1 MKKNI
6 CDALLQKCIEH
17 YQDVYEYGKQLDFDK
32 YGAPPESIVIAF
44 GTSQKKDKW
53 CPIKNKEAVFRY
65 SSSGLQ
71 KMDIDTLPDEAE
83 QKMYHKEAYAELC
96 YFGNDVAFIMIM
108 FGKRYAQCYRYN
120 IIDDNGNVQLEN
132 EKLLWIS

>member
-1 MKKNI
+1 M
-6 CDALLQKCIEH
+6 
-17 YQDVYEYGKQLDFDK
+17 QLDFDQ
-32 YGAPPESIVIAF
+32 YGAPPDSIIIAF
-44 GTSQKKDKW
+44 GASQKIDEW
-53 CPIKNKEAVFRY
+53 RPIKNIEAVFRF

-71 KMDIDTLPDEAE
+71 EVNIDTSPDQTA

-96 YFGNDVAFIMIM
+96 YYEDKVAFLMIM

-120 IIDDNGNVQLEN
+120 IKDDNGKVQLEN